1 MLTVMKKI
9 LTMMLLMATFS
20 AKALSPNEMLV
31 IVGAVKYYN
40 ENCSGL
46 TQSGIEKMNKGLKRF
61 DMNKTPLPVLERNSM
76 AISGYKTAQKFGCA
90 GTKQQAQKAGYGQY
104 IN

>member
-1 MLTVMKKI
+1 MVTVMKKI
-9 LTMMLLMATFS
+9 LTIMLLLTTFS

-40 ENCSGL
+40 ENCAGL
-46 TQSGIEKMNKGLKRF
+46 THAGVKQMNKGLKRF
-61 DMNKTPLPVLERNSM
+61 DMNKTPINVLERNPM
-76 AISGYKTAQKFGCA
+76 ALSGYQTAQKFGCN

>member
-1 MLTVMKKI
+1 
-9 LTMMLLMATFS
+9 MLLMATFS

-46 TQSGIEKMNKGLKRF
+46 TQAGIEKMNKGLKRF

>member
-1 MLTVMKKI
+1 
-9 LTMMLLMATFS
+9 
-20 AKALSPNEMLV
+20 
-31 IVGAVKYYN
+31 
-40 ENCSGL
+40 
-46 TQSGIEKMNKGLKRF
+46 MNKGLKRF